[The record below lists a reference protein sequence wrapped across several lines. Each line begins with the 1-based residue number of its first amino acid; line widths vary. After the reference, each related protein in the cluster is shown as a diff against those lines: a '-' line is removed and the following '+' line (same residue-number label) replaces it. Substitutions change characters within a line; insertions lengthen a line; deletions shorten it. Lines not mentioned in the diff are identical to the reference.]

1 MIRDGAMVLARA
13 LRLACV
19 ALLMALA
26 MSCDRGAKDDAPAR
40 VEYRETP
47 RASVRGSVIVPAGMS
62 PLGVQVFAEGTG
74 HQAFTDTN
82 GNFTISGLPAGA
94 YRLQAM
100 RVDIETTLVA
110 DITVAEA
117 DLAAPQP
124 YQTLQPASLSA
135 RRTPLAMATPAP
147 AAGTGSVRGSITTEI
162 ASDTPGALV
171 TLKGTTLRTVT
182 GAFGE
187 FAFAE
192 VPAGTQTLEVSREG
206 FRTISMQV
214 VVDAGQETRMGTLV
228 FERLRPANEPRT
240 VYGTVRKDGQA
251 PTDGT
256 LDLSDI
262 SVFLEGTN
270 YAAKPD
276 AQGRFQINDV
286 RAGVYTVS
294 ATAPGWVAA
303 ELFQVDLFEI
313 PAAEVAMVLVAGEDP
328 TQAPAILGGR
338 IVADDTDEPLAGV
351 LVTLEGT
358 SRVATTGADGI
369 FVIDDITPGTYNL
382 RAELTDFFP
391 AVIEGLTIEGG
402 DDFSL
407 DDIRLEPDVERPEVI
422 FADPRDGSRNVAIE
436 DPTYVTIQFS
446 LPMDEATVRSAINV
460 SPAVDYDISFE
471 SGAQPSTRRHESG
484 ADTVVLELRGWAR
497 AGEGAPLR
505 FRTRYTVTVAG
516 SAESADGVAME
527 DDFSMTFQTGGA
539 RLIATFPE
547 DNQKDILPTSN
558 QPMKLVFN
566 APLNRA
572 TLKPS
577 DIDISPRPFEQP
589 TIWFRDDPETGWTEA
604 YVQIDWEPEERYR
617 IRVGGRA
624 STITRDRIENL
635 PYSFEFRTP
644 RRLTAED
651 ALDLNENTE
660 NRRRQER
667 DRRR

>member
-1 MIRDGAMVLARA
+1 MREPRGAMVMARA
-13 LRLACV
+13 LCLACV
-19 ALLMALA
+19 ALLLA
-26 MSCDRGAKDDAPAR
+26 FAAACDRGAKEPAQPR
-40 VEYRETP
+40 IEYREAP
-47 RASVRGSVIVPAGMS
+47 RASVRGSVIVPAGAS
-62 PLGVQVFAEGTG
+62 ALGIQVFAEGTG
-74 HQAFTDTN
+74 HLAFTDAN
-82 GNFTISGLPAGA
+82 GNFTISGLPAGT

-100 RVDIETTLVA
+100 RVDIETTLVG

-124 YQTLQPASLSA
+124 YQTLKPATVSL
-135 RRTPLAMATPAP
+135 RRAPLAVATPPP
-147 AAGTGSVRGSITTEI
+147 AAGMGSLRGSITTEI
-162 ASDTPGALV
+162 ASDAPGALV
-171 TLKGTTLRTVT
+171 SLKGTTLRTVT
-182 GAFGE
+182 SASGE

-192 VPAGTQTLEVSREG
+192 VPAGTQTIEISRDG
-206 FRTISMQV
+206 FRTLSVPV
-214 VVDAGQETRMGTLV
+214 VIDAGQETKVGTLA
-228 FERLRPANEPRT
+228 FERLRTGSEPRT
-240 VYGTVRKDGQA
+240 VYGTVRKEGQA
-251 PTDGT
+251 PSDGT
-256 LDLSDI
+256 LDLSDV

-328 TQAPAILGGR
+328 AKAPAILGGR
-338 IVADDTDEPLAGV
+338 IIADDTDEPLAGV

-358 SRVATTGADGI
+358 SRIATTGADGI
-369 FVIDDITPGTYNL
+369 FVLDDVTPGTYNL
-382 RAELTDFFP
+382 RAELTGFLP
-391 AVIEGLTIEGG
+391 AIIEGLAIEGG
-402 DDFSL
+402 DDISL
-407 DDIRLEPDVERPEVI
+407 DDIRLEPDVERPRVI

-436 DPTYVTIQFS
+436 NPTYVTIQFS
-446 LPMDEATVRSAINV
+446 LPMDEATLRSAINV
-460 SPAVDYDISFE
+460 SPAVDYSISFE
-471 SGAQPSTRRHESG
+471 SGAQPSTRRRNSG

-497 AGEGAPLR
+497 PGDGAPLR

-516 SAESADGVAME
+516 SAESVDGVAME
-527 DDFSMTFQTGGA
+527 DDFQMTFQTGGA

-547 DNQKDILPTSN
+547 DGQKDILPTPN
-558 QPMKLVFN
+558 QPMKLIFN

-572 TLKPS
+572 TLMPS

-604 YVQIDWEPEERYR
+604 YVQIDWEPETRYR
-617 IRVGGRA
+617 IRVKGRA

-667 DRRR
+667 GRR